1 MRLLFLCL
9 FCALF
14 TITGCANKKEHET
27 TPIRLK
33 TPEGLVVCQLY
44 ALDLIMWDTSITRP
58 KSMSKETADKI
69 CVAEGARLKREI
81 KDRFGQNA
89 KPRTVEKI

>member
-1 MRLLFLCL
+1 MRLLLLCL

-58 KSMSKETADKI
+58 KSMSKEMADKI
-69 CVAEGARLKREI
+69 CIAEGARLQPEI
-81 KDRFGQNA
+81 KKRFGQNA

>member
-14 TITGCANKKEHET
+14 IITRCANKKEHEM
-27 TPIRLK
+27 TPIRLN

-44 ALDLIMWDTSITRP
+44 ALDLVMWDTSITRP
-58 KSMSKETADKI
+58 KSTSKETADKI
-69 CVAEGARLKREI
+69 FIAECARLQREI
-81 KDRFGQNA
+81 KKRFGQNA
-89 KPRTVEKI
+89 KPRTVKKI

>member
-14 TITGCANKKEHET
+14 IITGCVNKKEHET
-27 TPIRLK
+27 TPIRLN
-33 TPEGLVVCQLY
+33 TPEGLVVCQLH

-69 CVAEGARLKREI
+69 CIVEGARLQREI
-81 KDRFGQNA
+81 KKRFGQNA

>member
-14 TITGCANKKEHET
+14 IITGCANKKEHET
-27 TPIRLK
+27 TPIRLN

-69 CVAEGARLKREI
+69 CIAEGVRLQREI
-81 KDRFGQNA
+81 KKRFGQNA

>member
-14 TITGCANKKEHET
+14 AITGCANKKEHET

-33 TPEGLVVCQLY
+33 TPEGLVLCQLY
-44 ALDLIMWDTSITRP
+44 ALDFIMRGTSITRP

-81 KDRFGQNA
+81 KKRFGQNA

>member
-14 TITGCANKKEHET
+14 IITGCANKKEHET
-27 TPIRLK
+27 TPIRLS

-44 ALDLIMWDTSITRP
+44 SLDLIMWDTSITWP
-58 KSMSKETADKI
+58 KSISKETADKI
-69 CVAEGARLKREI
+69 RIAEGARLPHEI
-81 KDRFGQNA
+81 KKRLGQNA

>member
-27 TPIRLK
+27 TPIRLN

-44 ALDLIMWDTSITRP
+44 SLDLIMWDTSITRP
-58 KSMSKETADKI
+58 KSISKETTDTI
-69 CVAEGARLKREI
+69 CIAEVARLQREI
-81 KDRFGQNA
+81 KKRFGQNA

>member
-14 TITGCANKKEHET
+14 TVMGCANKKEHGT
-27 TPIRLK
+27 IPIRLK

-81 KDRFGQNA
+81 KKRFGQNA

>member
-14 TITGCANKKEHET
+14 AITGYANKKEHET

-81 KDRFGQNA
+81 KKRFGQNA

>member
-1 MRLLFLCL
+1 L
-9 FCALF
+9 
-14 TITGCANKKEHET
+14 N
-27 TPIRLK
+27 

-44 ALDLIMWDTSITRP
+44 SLDLIMWDTSITRP

-81 KDRFGQNA
+81 KKCFGQNA